1 MRARLRAAPL
11 AGAACLAA
19 AAAAAPVPA
28 QAASSAGAVPPGAA
42 VPAKAHAAA
51 SGTGWRV
58 VATAGGKLNP
68 GWMEAVAAPAAD
80 DAWAF
85 GALTSRG
92 APDTYTSVV
101 RHWNGRRWQRV
112 TLPGAV
118 SAALSGFPSTVAA
131 ASAPANVWAFTGAG
145 AWVRFNGH
153 RWTSGELPVAVK
165 GGAGNTDGEIQA
177 AVVLSPQD
185 VWALGYY
192 NPVSPLPYIAH
203 YNGRHWKLTNLYLN
217 TAIVGASVLGPK
229 DIWAVGQD
237 NTNVL
242 LHFNGRSWKSE
253 SLPSRASGAYFA
265 GVTALSDSRVW
276 VTGDVV
282 GGEGPSVE
290 PGAMLWNGRTLSFDR
305 LKAPAPIF
313 NTVPDG
319 HGGIWAVA
327 QEPGAVAGFQPEIW
341 HYSDGRWRSSH
352 IRGGDPA
359 DFVDQFAAV
368 PGTRSTWAVGL
379 FKPGRL
385 DLPAI
390 LVDGPL
396 PG

>member
-1 MRARLRAAPL
+1 MR
-11 AGAACLAA
+11 LAA
-19 AAAAAPVPA
+19 LTGAGLLALTLAVPA
-28 QAASSAGAVPPGAA
+28 QAASSTGAGAAGT
-42 VPAKAHAAA
+42 
-51 SGTGWRV
+51 TGWRI
-58 VATAGGKLNP
+58 VATAGGKDNP

-101 RHWNGRRWQRV
+101 RHWNGRTWQKV
-112 TLPGAV
+112 TLPGSV
-118 SAALSGFPSTVAA
+118 SAALSGFPSTVAG
-131 ASAPANVWAFTGAG
+131 ASGPGNVWAFTGTG

-153 RWTSGELPVAVK
+153 RWTAGELPIAVK
-165 GGAGNTDGEIQA
+165 GGAGNTVGEIQA

-203 YNGRHWKLTNLYLN
+203 YNGRHWKVTRLILN
-217 TAIVGASVLGPK
+217 AAIVGASALGPR

-242 LHFNGRSWKSE
+242 LHFNGRSWKSVP
-253 SLPSRASGAYFA
+253 LPARANGAYFA
-265 GVTALSDSRVW
+265 GVTALSDKKVW
-276 VTGDVV
+276 ITGDVT
-282 GGEGPSVE
+282 GGEGPSVR
-290 PGAMLWNGRTLSFDR
+290 PGVMMWNGRSLSFEQ

-313 NTVPDG
+313 NTIPDG

-327 QEPGAVAGFQPEIW
+327 QEPGAVTGFAPEIW
-341 HYSDGRWRSSH
+341 HYTHGRWRSSH
-352 IRGGDPA
+352 VPGADGN

-368 PGTRSTWAVGL
+368 PGTDSTWAVGL
-379 FKPGRL
+379 FKSGRF

-390 LVDGPL
+390 LSDGPL
-396 PG
+396 PR